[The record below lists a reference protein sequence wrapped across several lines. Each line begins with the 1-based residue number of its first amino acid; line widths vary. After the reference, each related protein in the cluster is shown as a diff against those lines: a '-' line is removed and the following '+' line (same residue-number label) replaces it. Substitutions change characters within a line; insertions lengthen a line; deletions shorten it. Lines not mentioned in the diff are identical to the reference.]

1 MGEAKILEWA
11 AEREA
16 GGEYVVKC
24 PFCGRE
30 HRHSANEGH
39 AIPHCQPGKAH
50 SVKLGGVTYSPA
62 KGYILRRPEAG

>member
-16 GGEYVVKC
+16 AGEYVVQC

-39 AIPHCQPGKAH
+39 VRPHCQPGKA
-50 SVKLGGVTYSPA
+50 KAKRLGGEVFSPA
-62 KGYILRRPEAG
+62 RGYIVRRPEEG